1 LYQILKSEERSK
13 ILLAIA
19 DALEKNASA
28 ISLENEAD
36 VADAVLAGYENS
48 LISRLTL
55 KHEKARV

>member
-1 LYQILKSEERSK
+1 M
-13 ILLAIA
+13 AIA